1 MYVTEVLSW
10 QALPEISDQQMIA
23 AVNAMVPDLQTL
35 PGFLF
40 QNLSKDSQGRWVEVY
55 FWRTAE
61 AAHNSNGLMQS
72 KVSMKNL
79 MQLIQPQSIGMEV
92 MTPLQDS
99 GTLTLKGEQS
109 PS

>member
-10 QALPEISDQQMIA
+10 QALPEISDQQMIV
-23 AVNAMVPDLQTL
+23 AVNAMVSDLQTL

-40 QNLSKDSQGRWVEVY
+40 QNLSKDTQGRWVEIY
-55 FWRTAE
+55 FWRTLE

-72 KVSMKNL
+72 KISMKNL
-79 MQLIQPQSIGMEV
+79 MRLIQPQSIEMEV

-99 GTLTLKGEQS
+99 GTLTLKGS
-109 PS
+109 